1 MMNRRTWLLAAIAI
15 ATAWS
20 VAQPRLGA
28 DGPADAAL
36 SGRIDE
42 FVRAEMKR
50 QRVPGVAV
58 GIGKDGEVVKAQG
71 YGVAN
76 LEHDVAV
83 TPDTIFE
90 SGSLGKQFTA
100 TAVMLQ
106 VEDGKLSLSDTLD
119 RFFPDAPP
127 AWHGIT
133 IRHLL
138 THTSGLPDYVS
149 GMIDE
154 RRDYTEDE
162 LARFAYKLTLEFTP
176 GSRWNYS
183 NTGYVLL
190 GIIVH
195 KVSGAFYGDVLA
207 ERVFRPIGMKTTRV
221 ISEAD
226 IVLHRAAGYRL
237 VKGEVKNQEWV
248 SPTLNTTA
256 DGSLYFSLRDM
267 LAWDEAV
274 RSRAVLKSDSWRE
287 ILTPLTLTSGKSYP
301 YGFGWS
307 IETRGGQA
315 LHEHGGSWQGFKTQ
329 FSRFIG
335 DNLSIVV
342 LANLAEADPAVFA
355 DGIAAIVN
363 PALAVP
369 PLTAIDDRDLGVTK
383 RAAALLESARA
394 GSLAPADFAYLR
406 AGFFPSGAERMQ
418 ERLRTLG
425 AVQKL
430 ALVGREDLGDDRVFT
445 YMVTFAGGTRRY
457 TIALAPDQRLSRFSL
472 SEP

>member
-1 MMNRRTWLLAAIAI
+1 MNRRICLLAAIAI
-15 ATAWS
+15 ATALAI
-20 VAQPRLGA
+20 VQPATLGA
-28 DGPADAAL
+28 NGPADAVL
-36 SGRIDE
+36 SERIDE
-42 FVRAEMKR
+42 FVGAEMKR

-58 GIGKDGEVVKAQG
+58 GIVKDGAVVKAQG

-106 VEDGKLSLSDTLD
+106 VEDGKLSLSDTID
-119 RFFPDAPP
+119 RFFPDAPA

-133 IRHLL
+133 VRHLL

-162 LARFAYKLTLEFTP
+162 LAHFAYKLTLEFTP

-190 GIIVH
+190 GIIVR

-207 ERVFRPIGMKTTRV
+207 ERVFRPIGMKTARV

-226 IVLHRAAGYRL
+226 IVPHRAAGYRL
-237 VKGEVKNQEWV
+237 VKGEVKNQQWV

-267 LAWDEAV
+267 LAWDGAV
-274 RSRAVLKSDSWRE
+274 RSGAVLKGDSWRE

-301 YGFGWS
+301 YGFGWG
-307 IETRGGQA
+307 IETRGGQP

-335 DNLSIVV
+335 EKLSIVV

-369 PLTAIDDRDLGVTK
+369 PLTAIDDRDPAVTK